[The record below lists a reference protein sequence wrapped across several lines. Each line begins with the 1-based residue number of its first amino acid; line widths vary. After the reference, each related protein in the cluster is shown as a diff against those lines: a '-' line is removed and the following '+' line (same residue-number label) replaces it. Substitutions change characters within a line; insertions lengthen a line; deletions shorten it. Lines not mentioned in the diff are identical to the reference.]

1 MCPLNTLS
9 FCCLNPHK
17 ALEVRA
23 ALLVSSLPPP
33 FLLPTFCIKLFF
45 FNGRVGGYPGLGA
58 NLLIS
63 GFLSSGQS
71 GGGGREEGVKGGA
84 PPFWGFLFQ
93 QRLWPFN
100 TQELFCITKKG
111 SKALT
116 PSLFSATYLVLRLPF
131 RAPSSQP

>member
-45 FNGRVGGYPGLGA
+45 FLMVGWVGTQDWG
-58 NLLIS
+58 LIS
-63 GFLSSGQS
+63 SLGF
-71 GGGGREEGVKGGA
+71 
-84 PPFWGFLFQ
+84 
-93 QRLWPFN
+93 
-100 TQELFCITKKG
+100 
-111 SKALT
+111 
-116 PSLFSATYLVLRLPF
+116 
-131 RAPSSQP
+131 